1 MNCPRGRSVTG
12 IRKHDVNVM
21 KAASP
26 KLDQSQ
32 HSGTVTVTVTE
43 KGPIL
48 MADFIKFV
56 TAKY

>member
-12 IRKHDVNVM
+12 IRKHDVDVM

-32 HSGTVTVTVTE
+32 HSGTATVTVTE
-43 KGPIL
+43 KRPTVL
-48 MADFIKFV
+48 
-56 TAKY
+56 